1 MKKLKLLR
9 LLFVAIILMSSHI
22 YIQAEEYDVVLSAT
36 AEKVKPIP
44 NTGNK
49 RTTFFAPPVILHID
63 GHRFSW
69 GSQFSFC
76 GIELL
81 TEDEAVVFSQPL
93 SGMESSVSIPETL
106 SGTFTIVMYLGDM
119 VYMGEITI

>member
-9 LLFVAIILMSSHI
+9 LLFVAIFLMSSHI
-22 YIQAEEYDVVLSAT
+22 YICAEEYDVILSAT
-36 AEKVKPIP
+36 AEKVDLPVENDKP
-44 NTGNK
+44 
-49 RTTFFAPPVILHID
+49 RTTSFAPSVTLHID
-63 GHRFSW
+63 GHKFSW

-81 TEDEAVVFSQPL
+81 TGDGTMVFSQPL
-93 SGMESSVSIPETL
+93 SGMESSVTIPETL

-119 VYMGEITI
+119 VYTGEITI

>member
-1 MKKLKLLR
+1 MRKVFVSL
-9 LLFVAIILMSSHI
+9 LLFLAPFASYAQSNGEVT
-22 YIQAEEYDVVLSAT
+22 DVVLEST
-36 AEKVKPIP
+36 HIDKEDEEKP
-44 NTGNK
+44 
-49 RTTFFAPPVILHID
+49 RTTSFAPSVTLHID
-63 GHRFSW
+63 GHTFSW

-81 TEDEAVVFSQPL
+81 TEDGTVVFSQPL
-93 SGMESSVSIPETL
+93 NGMESSVSIPETI

>member
-22 YIQAEEYDVVLSAT
+22 YICAEEYDVILSAT
-36 AEKVKPIP
+36 AEKVDLPVENDKP
-44 NTGNK
+44 
-49 RTTFFAPPVILHID
+49 RTTFFAPPVTLHID
-63 GHRFSW
+63 GHTFSW

-81 TEDEAVVFSQPL
+81 AEDGTVVFSQPL
-93 SGMESSVSIPETL
+93 SGMESSVTIPETI

>member
-36 AEKVKPIP
+36 AERTDPIP
-44 NTGNK
+44 NPDKK
-49 RTTFFAPPVILHID
+49 RTTSFAPSVTLHID

-81 TEDEAVVFSQPL
+81 TEDGTMVFSQPL
-93 SGMESSVSIPETL
+93 NGMESSVTIPETL
-106 SGTFTIVMYLGDM
+106 SGTFTIVMYLGEM
-119 VYMGEITI
+119 VYMGEVTI

>member
-22 YIQAEEYDVVLSAT
+22 YICAEEYDVVLSAT
-36 AEKVKPIP
+36 AERTDPIP
-44 NTGNK
+44 NPDKK
-49 RTTFFAPPVILHID
+49 RTTFFAPPVTLHID

-119 VYMGEITI
+119 VYTGEITI

>member
-1 MKKLKLLR
+1 MKK
-9 LLFVAIILMSSHI
+9 IILSAFLICLPFINISADD
-22 YIQAEEYDVVLSAT
+22 QKTVLL
-36 AEKVKPIP
+36 P
-44 NTGNK
+44 NEARESFSVPRNK
-49 RTTFFAPPVILHID
+49 RTTFFAPPVTLHID

-81 TEDEAVVFSQPL
+81 AEDGVVVFSQPL
-93 SGMESSVSIPETL
+93 NGMESSVTIPETL

-119 VYMGEITI
+119 VYTGSVSL

>member
-22 YIQAEEYDVVLSAT
+22 YIQAEEYDVILSAT
-36 AEKVKPIP
+36 AEKVDPIP
-44 NTGNK
+44 NPDKK
-49 RTTFFAPPVILHID
+49 RTTSFAPSVTLHIN
-63 GHRFSW
+63 GHTLSW

-81 TEDEAVVFSQPL
+81 AEDGTVVFSQPL
-93 SGMESSVSIPETL
+93 SGMESSVTIPETL

-119 VYMGEITI
+119 VYTGSVSL

>member
-1 MKKLKLLR
+1 MNKLKLLR
-9 LLFVAIILMSSHI
+9 LLFVAIFLMSSHI
-22 YIQAEEYDVVLSAT
+22 YICAEEYDVILSAT
-36 AEKVKPIP
+36 AEKVDPIP
-44 NTGNK
+44 DPGKK
-49 RTTFFAPPVILHID
+49 RTTSFAPSVTLHID
-63 GHRFSW
+63 GHKFSW

-81 TEDEAVVFSQPL
+81 TEDGTMVFSQPL

-119 VYMGEITI
+119 VYTGEITI